1 MSELKKDDYVICV
14 DNDKDN
20 IQSLTVGKIY
30 KVVTIVNTEPEVIN
44 DNGDTLVYFSYRFRP
59 ATLLEKELSE
69 WN

>member
-1 MSELKKDDYVICV
+1 MSELKKGDYVICV

-30 KVVTIVNTEPEVIN
+30 KVVTIAGTEPVVIN
-44 DNGDTLVYFSYRFRP
+44 DNGDTLVYFSHRFRL

-69 WN
+69 